1 MILNI
6 NIHGHIIRYDLNTQL
21 SDLIRD
27 FPQVRSF
34 LSNQK
39 ALLQYLNGHHMEA
52 HIEGSPEQT
61 ASIPSSLLL
70 MQKAVQDSKIPIEK
84 LTDALKY
91 KLSRMTSNTISRYL
105 QNTGRKET
113 PKEVFNCL
121 RSLVH
126 DKNKLDF
133 ALSGIKSDND
143 KYKTESFIKKDWITV
158 NQWLNTTSPEKVVKD
173 IQDYEIRTRRPV
185 CMNINLRLNQPLQK
199 VYHENGIAKP
209 NLSDKGKPHPDRS
222 ELVGH
227 VDKNGYPA
235 WSHKPEVTR
244 NHVAKIQNGLQN
256 LKLSQTGRQNLH
268 SLIKHVISDP
278 DHGVMTS
285 GTSKG
290 ANGRFMELR
299 IRHISN
305 ALRDGNISETPE
317 GHIKLSQDRHS
328 TTDKN
333 PLNSTAWHFDGKTLK
348 SFAKNPKGISE
359 GSLEIGATNDQK

>member
-1 MILNI
+1 LLN
-6 NIHGHIIRYDLNTQL
+6 
-21 SDLIRD
+21 
-27 FPQVRSF
+27 
-34 LSNQK
+34 
-39 ALLQYLNGHHMEA
+39 
-52 HIEGSPEQT
+52 
-61 ASIPSSLLL
+61 
-70 MQKAVQDSKIPIEK
+70 
-84 LTDALKY
+84 
-91 KLSRMTSNTISRYL
+91 KLSRTSCLIIKRYL
-105 QNTGRKET
+105 EGAGIKPTVT
-113 PKEVFNCL
+113 SVFNTL
-121 RSLVH
+121 KDLNNDQNNRAS
-126 DKNKLDF
+126 
-133 ALSGIKSDND
+133 ALSHIKLDND
-143 KYKTESFIKKDWITV
+143 KFKATAFLKKDLRDI
-158 NQWLNTTSPEKVVKD
+158 NQWLNTTSPEKVVRD
-173 IQDYEIRTRRPV
+173 IQNYDKQTRIPTPSCR
-185 CMNINLRLNQPLQK
+185 NINLRLNQPLQK

-227 VDKNGYPA
+227 VDKYGYPA

-348 SFAKNPKGISE
+348 SFEKNPKGISE
-359 GSLEIGATNDQK
+359 GSLEIGATNDKK

>member
-1 MILNI
+1 MITGL
-6 NIHGHIIRYDLNTQL
+6 RDLL
-21 SDLIRD
+21 
-27 FPQVRSF
+27 
-34 LSNQK
+34 
-39 ALLQYLNGHHMEA
+39 
-52 HIEGSPEQT
+52 
-61 ASIPSSLLL
+61 
-70 MQKAVQDSKIPIEK
+70 
-84 LTDALKY
+84 
-91 KLSRMTSNTISRYL
+91 
-105 QNTGRKET
+105 
-113 PKEVFNCL
+113 
-121 RSLVH
+121 H
-126 DKNKLDF
+126 DKRKRDI
-133 ALSGIKSDND
+133 ALGHLQTDDEKF
-143 KYKTESFIKKDWITV
+143 KAMAYLKKDWQRIRDWSSKITPD
-158 NQWLNTTSPEKVVKD
+158 QLHTEM
-173 IQDYEIRTRRPV
+173 QDKENMIKSGGGDLIT
-185 CMNINLRLNQPLQK
+185 IDLDKLQK

-244 NHVAKIQNGLQN
+244 NHIAKIQNGLQN

-359 GSLEIGATNDQK
+359 GSLEIGATNDKK